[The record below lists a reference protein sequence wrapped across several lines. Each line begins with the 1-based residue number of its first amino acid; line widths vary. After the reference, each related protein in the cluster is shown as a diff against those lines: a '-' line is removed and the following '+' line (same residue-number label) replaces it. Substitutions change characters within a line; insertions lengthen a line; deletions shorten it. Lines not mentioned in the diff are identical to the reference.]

1 MSGGGPEVTQR
12 LLGRGGWW
20 FQPRNSFWEL
30 SSKILWLK
38 FYPLKMQV
46 PLPHT
51 LGLVARGQGPWE
63 MSNRLAVV
71 LYSTRGAWHLGLTLH
86 MTHDTGHTHTHT
98 CLPPLR
104 MDMGQL
110 PSVQNRT
117 MLGL

>member
-1 MSGGGPEVTQR
+1 
-12 LLGRGGWW
+12 
-20 FQPRNSFWEL
+20 
-30 SSKILWLK
+30 
-38 FYPLKMQV
+38 MQV
-46 PLPHT
+46 PLLHT